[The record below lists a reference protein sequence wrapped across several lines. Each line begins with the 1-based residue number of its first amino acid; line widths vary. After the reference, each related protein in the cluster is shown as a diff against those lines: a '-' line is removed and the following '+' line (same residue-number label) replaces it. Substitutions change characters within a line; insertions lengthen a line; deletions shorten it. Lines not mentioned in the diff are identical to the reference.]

1 MEAMLVIPDVRGNHL
16 PGARRLKPASYS
28 AFSDP
33 SEFGNALGVK
43 RLHSFA
49 EVVRLAQAAVAVTFE
64 LDRDRERRIL
74 GVVQKLLCCALG
86 ERRECAQLLDQG
98 VGRALQLAVRH
109 TFRCEAPIVS
119 LPRGNTPRAHDDVFG
134 PSYANDLLQPR
145 RPA

>member
-1 MEAMLVIPDVRGNHL
+1 MEAMLVIPDVRGNRL
-16 PGARRLKPASYS
+16 PAAPGLKPATYS

-33 SEFGNALGVK
+33 SELGGTLGVK
-43 RLHSFA
+43 RVHSLA

-64 LDRDRERRIL
+64 LDCDREGRIL
-74 GVVQKLLCCALG
+74 GVVQKLLRRALG

-98 VGRALQLAVRH
+98 VGCALQLAVRH
-109 TFRCEAPIVS
+109 TFGCETPVVS

-145 RPA
+145 